1 MFEDKL
7 NISKMTFYDGALIQS
22 NVFTTIAE
30 YQVTTADKVRFWGYT
45 EEISPTQVLLGK
57 IKAVIKDIA
66 GREIN
71 GDAIVRLVVMNN
83 SKNKTYEVARFRY
96 GDINN
101 TAKDL
106 PVKVPGALPFSYL
119 AVQVALPSGD
129 TPFAINVNEEP
140 TFDGGVAIREGTAF
154 IISKVNSSLD
164 ISTTVV
170 QD

>member
-1 MFEDKL
+1 MLTFEDKL
-7 NISKMTFYDGALIQS
+7 NISKMTFYDGAQIQS

-57 IKAVIKDIA
+57 IKAVIKDA
-66 GREIN
+66 ESN
-71 GDAIVRLVVMNN
+71 EVDSDAIVRLVVMNN

-119 AVQVALPSGD
+119 AVQVALSGG
-129 TPFAINVNEEP
+129 AS
-140 TFDGGVAIREGTAF
+140 AF
-154 IISKVNSSLD
+154 TVSKANSSLD

>member
-1 MFEDKL
+1 MVMFEDKL
-7 NISKMTFYDGALIQS
+7 NISKMTFYDGAQIQS

-57 IKAVIKDIA
+57 IKVVLKNATSA
-66 GREIN
+66 EIN
-71 GDAIVRLVVMNN
+71 RDAIVRLVVMNN

-106 PVKVPGALPFSYL
+106 PVRVPGALPFSYV
-119 AVQVALPSGD
+119 AVQVALP
-129 TPFAINVNEEP
+129 
-140 TFDGGVAIREGTAF
+140 GGAGAF
-154 IISKVNSSLD
+154 TVSKANSSLD